1 MRVNPITKRPYCH
14 NDLFRGD
21 PDRWH
26 MNACVGHNGG
36 PYDYESYGDGYLRAA
51 IAMIP
56 SIESHKNPVDIM
68 VYPIAYC
75 FRHAIELYLK
85 HFSET
90 LPRLWGETGEAKPT
104 HKLLDNWEIV
114 KAYLLRDREFSHGNN
129 SVEQFEN
136 ILKDL
141 VQIDPSGEIFRFP
154 VSRQGRLHLED
165 TSVINVLILRSAMLE
180 THEILENWERIS
192 SALYEYKADCGEL

>member
-1 MRVNPITKRPYCH
+1 MHINPITKRPYFH

-26 MNACVGHNGG
+26 LNACVGHNGG
-36 PYDYESYGDGYLRAA
+36 PYDYRTYGDGYLRAA
-51 IAMIP
+51 IAIIP
-56 SIESHKNPVDIM
+56 SIESRNNPVDVMI
-68 VYPIAYC
+68 YPIAYC

-90 LPRLWGETGEAKPT
+90 LPRLWGEVGMAKPT
-104 HKLLDNWEIV
+104 HKLLDNWSAV
-114 KAYLLRDREFSHGNN
+114 KSYLVRDSEFQRGNG
-129 SVEQFEN
+129 SVEQFEK

-154 VSRQGRLHLED
+154 VSRQGMLHLED

-180 THEILENWERIS
+180 AHDILETWART
-192 SALYEYKADCGEL
+192 ADAMYEYKVDYGEL